1 MSESTKELLLNFRA
15 LSKIDLQLNQTL
27 AEKNKLNDELTKK
40 NSKVLSVQ
48 QQLSQVNDELSKKQ
62 RLTHTQEVYL
72 KEEQQKL
79 IARRKSI
86 QTLNDYKL
94 QEKANKEIDQANK
107 QLHLQEEKLLESL
120 DSIDTL
126 STNKVTLEA
135 HLVALNESLIILEA
149 ELKDAFVNLDLKLSE
164 LQAEHAELSQAI
176 TPKDMN
182 FYKRISARYPGQAVV
197 ALSGNSCT
205 GCYFSLSSQ
214 IFVQVSRGTEL
225 LTCPSCGRI
234 LSPEEK
240 AA

>member
-27 AEKNKLNDELTKK
+27 AEKNKLNEELTKK
-40 NSKVLSVQ
+40 NSKLLAVQ
-48 QQLSQVNDELSKKQ
+48 QQLEQLNEELQKKQ
-62 RLTHTQEVYL
+62 RLTQTQEAYL

-79 IARRKSI
+79 VARRRSI

-107 QLHLQEEKLLESL
+107 QLQLQEEKLLETL
-120 DSIDTL
+120 DSIDNI
-126 STNKVTLEA
+126 STKKGTLELDSEA
-135 HLVALNESLIILEA
+135 LTSSVSTLQTELTEAFVHLDHKLNELQDQHA
-149 ELKDAFVNLDLKLSE
+149 GLSK
-164 LQAEHAELSQAI
+164 AI

-197 ALSGNSCT
+197 TLSGKSCT
-205 GCYFSLSSQ
+205 GCYFSLSPQ
-214 IFVQVSRGTEL
+214 IFVQVTRGTEL

-240 AA
+240 SE